1 MPIGPLPQ
9 QVYHVNKSI
18 SANQTPTTEK
28 SLIGLRKSTKK
39 YSKFG
44 ESNEVTGSGFLCL
57 RIRLLCVS

>member
-28 SLIGLRKSTKK
+28 SLIGHRKSTKK

-44 ESNEVTGSGFLCL
+44 ESN
-57 RIRLLCVS
+57 

>member
-18 SANQTPTTEK
+18 SANQTPTEK
-28 SLIGLRKSTKK
+28 NLIGLRKSTKK

-44 ESNEVTGSGFLCL
+44 ESNWVTGPVFY
-57 RIRLLCVS
+57 IFKN